1 MSDLVFQVSLS
12 SGMFTISIQGS
23 WNGRVNILYICCPAF
38 LKNIERSWEK
48 QDIIFMNGIFPGG
61 LLQTRQ
67 VQRDSGRS
75 HQVFSMWRNYASL
88 VLDSHIFDFFL
99 VDRQSFA

>member
-1 MSDLVFQVSLS
+1 MSDLVFQVTLS

-67 VQRDSGRS
+67 VTKGFGEESSG
-75 HQVFSMWRNYASL
+75 F
-88 VLDSHIFDFFL
+88 FD
-99 VDRQSFA
+99 V

>member
-75 HQVFSMWRNYASL
+75 HQVFSICKITLPL
-88 VLDSHIFDFFL
+88 VFDQPYFDFFL